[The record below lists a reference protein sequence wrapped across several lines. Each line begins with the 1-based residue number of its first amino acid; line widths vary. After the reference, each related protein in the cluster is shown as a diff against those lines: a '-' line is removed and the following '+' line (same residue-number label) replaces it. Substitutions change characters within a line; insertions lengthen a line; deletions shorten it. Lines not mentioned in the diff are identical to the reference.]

1 MTATPVAETPTKTET
16 PAKAEPATKT
26 ATVKVERAEPQ
37 IVKAQALLDRV
48 QEMTQA
54 IARRAYELFE
64 LRGGREGYDLEDWL
78 RASAEL
84 LRPLPIEIRDKDDQL
99 EVVAEVPGFK
109 AEEIEVSA
117 EHSRLVLSGKTE
129 KTAERKKGQ
138 TLYSERHAE
147 SFLRTFDLPAQ
158 VDPDRTR
165 ASLRDGMLTIT
176 LNKAEGRKPG
186 PVQIPV
192 EGA

>member
-1 MTATPVAETPTKTET
+1 MTATPVAETPTRTET
-16 PAKAEPATKT
+16 PAKAEPATKAT
-26 ATVKVERAEPQ
+26 TVKVERAEPQ
-37 IVKAQALLDRV
+37 IVKAQALLDRMEV
-48 QEMTQA
+48 MTQA

-64 LRGGREGYDLEDWL
+64 LRGGREGYDLEDWF

-84 LRPLPIEIRDKDDQL
+84 LRPLPIEVRDKDDQL

-117 EHSRLVLSGKTE
+117 EPWRLVLSGKTE
-129 KTAERKKGQ
+129 KATERKKGR

-158 VDPDRTR
+158 VDPNQAR
-165 ASLRDGMLTIT
+165 AGLQGGMLTIT
-176 LNKAEGRKPG
+176 LNKTESGKPG
-186 PVQIPV
+186 PVQVPV
-192 EGA
+192 KGA